1 MLFKN
6 LNFLRRTEMEY
17 SIYLLILISIVW
29 FMSHLSAS
37 ILFIRISEV
46 IPYDWKTREEI
57 VGILKKEKIPNFCWL
72 LVVPFS
78 WQDVQI
84 LYDIHKNK
92 GSFLFVFVCCGIDN
106 ILIILEKA
114 GLIQKK
120 VLKKIYLSEVL
131 AKSVEFLFKI
141 DNTLR
146 RSEEVSVLSRKSLE
160 ELRKKT
166 KAYTDKNNQVLNICC
181 WKRVPRGR
189 RSRKKKILKTL
200 KVGYS
205 PA

>member
-1 MLFKN
+1 
-6 LNFLRRTEMEY
+6 MEY
-17 SIYLLILISIVW
+17 LIYLLILTGTVW
-29 FMSHLSAS
+29 LMSHLSAS

-106 ILIILEKA
+106 ILMILEKA
-114 GLIQKK
+114 GFVQKK

-131 AKSVEFLFKI
+131 AKSVEILFEV
-141 DNTLR
+141 DNALRNGEDLGKALDGTLP
-146 RSEEVSVLSRKSLE
+146 SRESLE
-160 ELRKKT
+160 ELCEKT
-166 KAYTDKNNQVLNICC
+166 KAYANKNDRVVNICC